1 MKKIGFKKNK
11 ISIKNI
17 GRQRFWFGIISGFFS
32 AISISLIFNRTR
44 ELIRLITSLS
54 QDLLIFEK
62 QELVFFNYFF
72 VSLSTVLGFS
82 ITIWIWMGNPI
93 NEKKKHK
100 LYKQQVRTN
109 TQLFFWLILF
119 LIAQLACLFLY
130 FITAEV
136 NNYDYPVNL
145 YKEYKLLFILT
156 PIVIFLQSWFLV
168 RRIYKTT
175 KWILFSLIITLVT
188 IFILKVTTT
197 IDQNILNE
205 KYLKQY
211 EKSYSYIKN
220 TISESEK
227 KYNIKFNEQ
236 AIKTIEQRKSWN
248 SVLQIR
254 ELKKSFAKDTKV
266 SIDTIILQK
275 IIIHNT
281 KAERRYRYHGDS
293 ITLINWKYPLPKD
306 ILKQINNFK
315 SNSNE
320 TYELFKTLKEE
331 ILLVNK
337 SKIILNDY
345 KSIDEKIS
353 KKEKLELKVNIMVV
367 EQLIKVRDSLKNLEE
382 YSELSKTLP
391 VIKNVP

>member
-236 AIKTIEQRKSWN
+236 AIKTIEQRKSRN